1 MRTQLTRG
9 GIALG
14 ILVVGLVAGWIG
26 GVSTAHDGT
35 AKIEV
40 FKDWRLACPGDDDKK
55 GSCALASDISDPS
68 SGTHLAQITVG
79 VQAEK
84 PDTQMM
90 VVTVPLTVLIQ
101 PGLGIQ
107 IGSDTKTLA
116 FATCVPSG
124 CVATMALD
132 DKTLDEL
139 RDAQTMNLVV
149 TAENGR
155 SISLPVSIQGYKA
168 ATSTM
173 NWSEARRHSWW
184 RRLWS

>member
-1 MRTQLTRG
+1 
-9 GIALG
+9 
-14 ILVVGLVAGWIG
+14 
-26 GVSTAHDGT
+26 
-35 AKIEV
+35 
-40 FKDWRLACPGDDDKK
+40 
-55 GSCALASDISDPS
+55 
-68 SGTHLAQITVG
+68 
-79 VQAEK
+79 
-84 PDTQMM
+84 
-90 VVTVPLTVLIQ
+90 
-101 PGLGIQ
+101 
-107 IGSDTKTLA
+107 
-116 FATCVPSG
+116 
-124 CVATMALD
+124 VATTALD

>member
-14 ILVVGLVAGWIG
+14 ILVVGLIAGWIG
-26 GVSTAHDGT
+26 GVSAAHDGA

-40 FKDWRLACPGDDDKK
+40 YKDWRLACPGDDDKK
-55 GSCALASDISDPS
+55 GSCALASDVADPS
-68 SGTHLAQITVG
+68 SGTHLAQITIG
-79 VQAEK
+79 TETDK
-84 PDTQMM
+84 PGQQVL

-101 PGLGIQ
+101 PGLGFQ
-107 IGSDTKTLA
+107 VGADTKTVP

-124 CVATMALD
+124 CVATVPLD
-132 DKTLDEL
+132 DKMLASM
-139 RDAQTMNLVV
+139 RDAQTMGLMV

-155 SISLPVSIQGYKA
+155 SISLPVSIQGYKTA
-168 ATSTM
+168 ISTM
-173 NWSEARRHSWW
+173 NWSEARRGSWW